1 MITNIFKIL
10 GYIATAL
17 AIFIAG
23 WQLSDWYKGEIIQ
36 VRTTTVHDTLF
47 ISSELPKEIEKTIY
61 VGKIERVRDTIFKEV
76 VREKYVEFT
85 THDTVYVERSQERMV
100 LDYLIRDTNN
110 IRIMYKD
117 ILLPQIKDN
126 KEREWWQDLIYF
138 GITAGL
144 TYGIANIK

>member
-23 WQLSDWYKGEIIQ
+23 WQLSDWYKGEI
-36 VRTTTVHDTLF
+36 VHVKEIHKIDTLF
-47 ISSELPKEIEKTIY
+47 ISSELPKEIEKIIY
-61 VGKIERVRDTIFKEV
+61 VDKIERVRDTVFKEV

-85 THDTVYVERSQERMV
+85 THDTLYIEHAQDRMV
-100 LDYLIRDTNN
+100 LGSLLRDTN
-110 IRIMYKD
+110 IVRIAYKD
-117 ILLPQIKDN
+117 LLLPQVKDN